1 MDILSVLGIRGRPK
15 EVHRLSD
22 ALRDAGIHPALVPD
36 SVKIAVIKLLRE
48 NDGGKIAD
56 IDTSCEKA
64 APMVAYCMLGRDE
77 YADVNDVAAA
87 DEVENRLR
95 LAIDSGESLDA
106 QLAMLT
112 LLARVTHP
120 DVVDA
125 FDLEI
130 D

>member
-1 MDILSVLGIRGRPK
+1 MDILSVFGIRGRPK

-48 NDGGKIAD
+48 NDGEKIAD

-120 DVVDA
+120 DVVDT

>member
-1 MDILSVLGIRGRPK
+1 MDILSVFGIRGRPK

-56 IDTSCEKA
+56 IDTSCEEA
-64 APMVAYCMLGRDE
+64 APMVAYCMLGRDD

-120 DVVDA
+120 DVVDT

>member
-1 MDILSVLGIRGRPK
+1 MDILSVFGIRGRPK

-56 IDTSCEKA
+56 IDTSFEKA
-64 APMVAYCMLGRDE
+64 ASMVAYCMLGRDE

-120 DVVDA
+120 DVVDT

>member
-1 MDILSVLGIRGRPK
+1 MDILSVFGIRGRPK

-22 ALRDAGIHPALVPD
+22 ALRDAGIHPASVPD

-120 DVVDA
+120 NVVDTFELA
-125 FDLEI
+125 I

>member
-1 MDILSVLGIRGRPK
+1 MDILSFFGIRGRPK

-22 ALRDAGIHPALVPD
+22 ALIDAGIHPALVPD

-112 LLARVTHP
+112 LLASVTHP
-120 DVVDA
+120 DVVDT

>member
-1 MDILSVLGIRGRPK
+1 MDILSVFGIRGRPK

-22 ALRDAGIHPALVPD
+22 ALRDAGIHQALVPD
-36 SVKIAVIKLLRE
+36 PVKIAVIKLLRE

-120 DVVDA
+120 DVVDT

>member
-1 MDILSVLGIRGRPK
+1 MDILSVFGIRGRPK

-22 ALRDAGIHPALVPD
+22 ALRDAGIHPASVPD

-64 APMVAYCMLGRDE
+64 APMVAYCMLGRNE

-120 DVVDA
+120 DVVDT

>member
-1 MDILSVLGIRGRPK
+1 MDILSVFGIRGRPK

-22 ALRDAGIHPALVPD
+22 ALRNAGIHPALVPD

-48 NDGGKIAD
+48 NDGGKISD

-120 DVVDA
+120 DVVDT

>member
-1 MDILSVLGIRGRPK
+1 MDILSVFGIRGRPR

-22 ALRDAGIHPALVPD
+22 ALRDAGIHPALVHD

-120 DVVDA
+120 DVVDT

>member
-1 MDILSVLGIRGRPK
+1 MDILSVFGIRGRPK

-64 APMVAYCMLGRDE
+64 ATMVAYCMLGRDE

-87 DEVENRLR
+87 DDT
-95 LAIDSGESLDA
+95 A
-106 QLAMLT
+106 
-112 LLARVTHP
+112 
-120 DVVDA
+120 
-125 FDLEI
+125 
-130 D
+130 

>member
-1 MDILSVLGIRGRPK
+1 
-15 EVHRLSD
+15 
-22 ALRDAGIHPALVPD
+22 
-36 SVKIAVIKLLRE
+36 
-48 NDGGKIAD
+48 
-56 IDTSCEKA
+56 
-64 APMVAYCMLGRDE
+64 MVAYCILGRDE

-120 DVVDA
+120 DVVDT

>member
-1 MDILSVLGIRGRPK
+1 MDILSVFGIRGRPK

-22 ALRDAGIHPALVPD
+22 ALRDAGIHPASVPD

-120 DVVDA
+120 DVVDT

>member
-1 MDILSVLGIRGRPK
+1 MDILSVFGIRGRPK

-22 ALRDAGIHPALVPD
+22 ALRDAGIRPALVPD

-77 YADVNDVAAA
+77 YAEVNDVAAA

-120 DVVDA
+120 DVVDT
-125 FDLEI
+125 FDLKI

>member
-1 MDILSVLGIRGRPK
+1 MDILSVFGIRGRPK

-36 SVKIAVIKLLRE
+36 SVKIAVIKLLCE

-120 DVVDA
+120 DVVDT

>member
-1 MDILSVLGIRGRPK
+1 MDILGVFGIRGRPK

-48 NDGGKIAD
+48 HDGGKIAD
-56 IDTSCEKA
+56 IDASCEKA

-95 LAIDSGESLDA
+95 LAIDSGKSLDA

-120 DVVDA
+120 DVVDT

>member
-1 MDILSVLGIRGRPK
+1 MDILSVFGIRGRPK

-22 ALRDAGIHPALVPD
+22 ALRNAGIHPALVPD

-64 APMVAYCMLGRDE
+64 APMVAYCMLGRNE
-77 YADVNDVAAA
+77 YADVNDVAAV

-95 LAIDSGESLDA
+95 LAIDSGDSLDA

-120 DVVDA
+120 DVVDT